1 MCGSLSR
8 HCGHLA
14 GMPRPPYTGPC
25 SQVAALPGTVV
36 CLVPF
41 SAPPEA
47 ADVTSWE
54 SDVACAPPSSH
65 CVPPEAADVAVPVHS
80 LTPLPAIP
88 RSRSPACAT
97 VAQGK
102 PSGSLLAGSRSLP
115 GSAGGTNPPSSPPVE
130 EGED

>member
-1 MCGSLSR
+1 
-8 HCGHLA
+8 
-14 GMPRPPYTGPC
+14 MPRPPYTGPC

-65 CVPPEAADVAVPVHS
+65 CVPPEAADVAAQVHS
-80 LTPLPAIP
+80 HTPLPAIP
-88 RSRSPACAT
+88 CSRSPACAP